1 MDTDPDMLEPA
12 PPLGRRMRV
21 LSRDR
26 LLRSLSQAIEETLLE
41 FSALPPAARQTL
53 RRAIERRFE
62 GATLARARRVRGLT
76 RAEALREFERAH
88 GALGQEHAEA
98 RRELAELEQRL
109 REAQAAA
116 PHAPDLEL
124 DAAAHARALAAD
136 LEELLRAPDPR
147 TALARVVER
156 EAERRAQAVARAQAE
171 ERDKA
176 DVLERRLTKMR
187 AELATMER
195 AMAAL
200 ERRAAQD
207 DGVASIYR
215 EVQGLADGEAERD
228 VKREL
233 MRQIFEA
240 NVAIQL
246 RAEHAR

>member
-1 MDTDPDMLEPA
+1 MDPRPDTLEPV
-12 PPLGRRMRV
+12 PPLGRHMRV

-26 LLRSLSQAIEETLLE
+26 LLRSLSQAVEETLLE

-62 GATLARARRVRGLT
+62 GTTLARARRVRGLT
-76 RAEALREFERAH
+76 RAEALLEFERAH
-88 GALGQEHAEA
+88 SALGKEHAEA

-116 PHAPDLEL
+116 PHADLEL
-124 DAAAHARALAAD
+124 DTAAHAQALTAD
-136 LEELLRAPDPR
+136 LEELLRAPDPHA
-147 TALARVVER
+147 ALARVVER

-176 DVLERRLTKMR
+176 DVLERRLAKMR

-207 DGVASIYR
+207 DGVASIYKD
-215 EVQGLADGEAERD
+215 VQGLADGEAERE

-246 RAEHAR
+246 RAGQAG